1 MRTLI
6 VALAASAKGTQ
17 ALMRLGRPIALAF
30 GVGLATLGAAHAI
43 VIVPPATFYATL
55 EVFGYG
61 GGGSTPG
68 D

>member
-55 EVFGYG
+55 EVFGR
-61 GGGSTPG
+61 
-68 D
+68 